1 MSKARGKSRKA
12 NRRKR
17 GRPMLPAVLALVA
30 GLLLIG
36 SALALAL
43 NRQAPPAAGG
53 LPDSHDEEGIPYP
66 EVPRVSL
73 AEARAKFEGQAAIFL
88 DVRAQ
93 SEYERAHI
101 PGAVSLP
108 LADLETGYQDLQRDA
123 EIITYCT

>member
-1 MSKARGKSRKA
+1 MSSKKEKTRKA
-12 NRRKR
+12 KRRR
-17 GRPMLPAVLALVA
+17 RDRSQLPAILAVVA

-53 LPDSHDEEGIPYP
+53 PPDSHNEEGIPYP

-73 AEARAKFEGQAAIFL
+73 AEAKAKFESQGAIFV

-101 PGAVSLP
+101 PGAISLP
-108 LADLETGYQDLQRDA
+108 LANLEMDYQDLPREA